1 MSFNLCHS
9 HGRRLIA
16 LQDEVPL
23 SEKLDQIMAWVDLP
37 LENRPQFISSLSFPA
52 GRWIRGI
59 DGLF

>member
-1 MSFNLCHS
+1 MFSNLRHS
-9 HGRRLIA
+9 HGRRLTV

-52 GRWIRGI
+52 GRRIQGT